1 MPRARHLNPA
11 PPLNLTRRAERAP
24 PGSHRVVG
32 AKIALPLGA
41 DVTGDLPRIE
51 ERWVSFTV
59 LTRIDGVDYSG
70 VPTVEGRD

>member
-1 MPRARHLNPA
+1 M
-11 PPLNLTRRAERAP
+11 
-24 PGSHRVVG
+24 G

-41 DVTGDLPRIE
+41 DVTGDLPRVE